1 LNSKNFILIIKT
13 QAGLEESL
21 VTEVTE
27 AGGRE
32 VEPLIRTVKCKADND
47 VMYRINYTCR
57 TALRVLKEVDEFE
70 ADNEE
75 AFYEGVK
82 KFNWFDLLTVD
93 QSFAVNAT
101 VSNSAMTH
109 SHYVALKT
117 KDAIVDKFREKFNKR
132 PNIDLGNPDLRIQ
145 VHIAGVRCTLLIDSS
160 GDSLH
165 KRGYRT
171 RQGVAPINEVLA
183 AGMVLLSGWDAKTD
197 LLDPMCGSGTI
208 VCEANMI
215 ARKIPA
221 GYFRKDYGF
230 IKWKDFDGG
239 LWKKIVENE
248 NSKIIPAKCKIYGSD
263 VNQNAISLSHEILKN
278 AGFEN
283 DIDIKQVAFE
293 DSSPPNVDGGFIIF
307 NPPYGERIQ
316 KTDLFAFYKL
326 IGDVL
331 KSKYAGYEAW
341 LISSDFGALKSVGL
355 KTSRKIPLFN
365 GPLECRFVKYELYK
379 GSRKGISSGL

>member
-1 LNSKNFILIIKT
+1 MNSKNFTLIIKT
-13 QAGLEESL
+13 QAGLEETL
-21 VTEVTE
+21 VAEVTA

-32 VEPLIRTVKCKADND
+32 VQPLNRAVKCKADNA

-57 TALRVLKEVDEFE
+57 TALRVMKEVDEFE
-70 ADNEE
+70 AEDEE
-75 AFYEGVK
+75 AFYEAVK
-82 KFNWFDLLTVD
+82 KFNWFNLLSLD
-93 QSFAVNAT
+93 RSFAVHAT

-132 PNIDLGNPDLRIQ
+132 PNVDIESPDMRVQ
-145 VHIAGVRCTLLIDSS
+145 VHITGVRCTLLIDSS
-160 GDSLH
+160 GDSLQ

-171 RQGVAPINEVLA
+171 RQGEAPINEVLA
-183 AGMVLLSGWDAKTD
+183 AGMVFLSGWDAKTD

-208 VCEANMI
+208 ICEANMI

-221 GYFRKDYGF
+221 GYFRKAYGF
-230 IKWKDFDGG
+230 MKWNDFDGDV
-239 LWKKIVENE
+239 WEKIVETE
-248 NSKIIPAKCKIYGSD
+248 NAKIIPAKCKIYGSD
-263 VNQNAISLSHEILKN
+263 VNQNAISLSREILKN

-283 DIDIKQVAFE
+283 DININQVAFE

-341 LISSDFGALKSVGL
+341 LITSDFGALKSVGL

-365 GPLECRFVKYELYK
+365 GPLECRFVKYELYR
-379 GSRKGISSGL
+379 GSRKIKS

>member
-1 LNSKNFILIIKT
+1 MISKNFTLIIKT
-13 QAGLEESL
+13 QAGLEETL
-21 VTEVTE
+21 LAEVSA

-32 VEPLIRTVKCKADND
+32 VQALNRAVKCKADNAE
-47 VMYRINYTCR
+47 MYRINYTCR

-70 ADNEE
+70 AENEG

-82 KFNWFDLLTVD
+82 KFNWFDLLAVD
-93 QSFAVNAT
+93 QSFAVHAT

-132 PNIDLGNPDLRIQ
+132 PNIDLENPDLRVQ
-145 VHIAGVRCTLLIDSS
+145 VHITGVRCTLLIDSS

-183 AGMVLLSGWDAKTD
+183 AGMVLLSGWDAQTD

-221 GYFRKDYGF
+221 GYFREFFGF
-230 IKWKDFDGG
+230 MRWKDFDSEI
-239 LWKKIVENE
+239 WKKIVETE
-248 NSKIIPAKCKIYGSD
+248 NAKICVAHCKIYGSD
-263 VNQNAISLSHEILKN
+263 VNQNALTLSQEILVN
-278 AGFEN
+278 AGFEK
-283 DIDIKQVAFE
+283 DIELKQVAFE

-326 IGDVL
+326 IGDTL
-331 KSKYAGYEAW
+331 KSKYPGYEAW
-341 LISSDFGALKSVGL
+341 LITSDFGALKSVGL

-365 GPLECRFVKYELYK
+365 GPLECRFVKYELYR
-379 GSRKGISSGL
+379 GSRKIKS